1 MKRNVLRSLAL
12 VTLFA
17 LAVTARADEGLWPLP
32 LNGKIYKTLR
42 NKGLKISEKDIYSKE
57 GDGLCH
63 AVISF
68 NGSCSGAIVSPDGLL
83 LTNYHCC
90 SEKILQQLPP
100 LRNDTDIFCAR
111 TRQDEIP
118 VRGLFI
124 RKLVYIKDVTDSIAL
139 PNGKTA
145 DQNAREFLSR
155 KKTEGPEYE
164 YMVRALYEG
173 NNYNLYAY
181 ERFSDIRIVAIPS
194 SFWGSPKGNSDNWQ
208 WPRYSA
214 DFALFRVYAGP
225 DNKPAEY
232 SPENKPYRP
241 SKYIPVTP
249 DGYSENDLALVLG
262 YPGSGTSFEISNDIS
277 LIQRSSPLRSTLF
290 STWIAMLNDV
300 AKTGNTS
307 EQVPQQIK
315 GLSNRLEMWSV
326 MLHELET
333 HQPGTQLRLKEQSL
347 LDKIKNDTI
356 KRNLA
361 RLQKELR
368 DTYDQMGVYSEAY
381 DLYRDGLRNIML
393 LNIGRDIYSSLNKE
407 GDIKPDE
414 LPEITSKIARLYT
427 DYRPAVDEKYF
438 VDVMSLYGEKV
449 DGEFMIESFKK
460 HSPDIGEWARSLYS
474 ESLLNYPDSVTRIIR
489 ESPARLVSDPAILL
503 KSEIEEFYNQ
513 KIWPDLVSSSGKI
526 NALKKEYVKNI
537 ISCFPD
543 SAFWSDGNGTL
554 RLSYGNIIGYDD
566 LNFQTTLSDLSFD
579 EPELYSRFGA
589 LVSDMNSGS
598 STTTDKRLPLCFITT
613 AHTSSG
619 SSGSPV
625 INSKGELIGLN
636 FDRNQ
641 VGTMGD
647 YYYDIAR
654 FRNIAVD
661 IRYILFILKKSGRA
675 ESVLHELLPNV
686 TYP

>member
-1 MKRNVLRSLAL
+1 M
-12 VTLFA
+12 
-17 LAVTARADEGLWPLP
+17 
-32 LNGKIYKTLR
+32 
-42 NKGLKISEKDIYSKE
+42 
-57 GDGLCH
+57 
-63 AVISF
+63 
-68 NGSCSGAIVSPDGLL
+68 
-83 LTNYHCC
+83 
-90 SEKILQQLPP
+90 
-100 LRNDTDIFCAR
+100 
-111 TRQDEIP
+111 
-118 VRGLFI
+118 RG
-124 RKLVYIKDVTDSIAL
+124 R
-139 PNGKTA
+139 
-145 DQNAREFLSR
+145 
-155 KKTEGPEYE
+155 
-164 YMVRALYEG
+164 
-173 NNYNLYAY
+173 
-181 ERFSDIRIVAIPS
+181 
-194 SFWGSPKGNSDNWQ
+194 
-208 WPRYSA
+208 
-214 DFALFRVYAGP
+214 YAG
-225 DNKPAEY
+225 
-232 SPENKPYRP
+232 R
-241 SKYIPVTP
+241 VH
-249 DGYSENDLALVLG
+249 L
-262 YPGSGTSFEISNDIS
+262 
-277 LIQRSSPLRSTLF
+277 QR
-290 STWIAMLNDV
+290 
-300 AKTGNTS
+300 
-307 EQVPQQIK
+307 
-315 GLSNRLEMWSV
+315 
-326 MLHELET
+326 
-333 HQPGTQLRLKEQSL
+333 
-347 LDKIKNDTI
+347 
-356 KRNLA
+356 
-361 RLQKELR
+361 
-368 DTYDQMGVYSEAY
+368 
-381 DLYRDGLRNIML
+381 
-393 LNIGRDIYSSLNKE
+393 
-407 GDIKPDE
+407 
-414 LPEITSKIARLYT
+414 
-427 DYRPAVDEKYF
+427 
-438 VDVMSLYGEKV
+438 
-449 DGEFMIESFKK
+449 
-460 HSPDIGEWARSLYS
+460 YS

-589 LVSDMNSGS
+589 LASDMNSGS